1 MSKLLLTVPTIFGL
15 EALVANEIRN
25 LGYETTSV
33 EDGRVTF
40 AGDEQ
45 AICVCNTHLRT
56 GERVLIK
63 LGEFKALT
71 FDNLFEGVKALPWEA
86 WLPKDAEFPV
96 KGHSIKS
103 ALFSIPD
110 CQAIV
115 KRAVVERLK
124 ATYKIDWFE
133 ETGAKYQIQFAI
145 MKDVV
150 SIYIDTTG
158 EGLYKRGYRE
168 VGNIAPLRE
177 TLAAAIVNL
186 SRWRGDRPFL
196 DPLCGSGTIA
206 IEAAMYAAN
215 IASGINRHFAAEK
228 WKSISPKLWSDV
240 REEARANEK
249 KDFVAD
255 ISASDLSAESIKQA
269 NENARLAGVGKLINF
284 SVSPMEKLIPFTEKG
299 AIACNPPYGE
309 RLLDKEACEEL
320 YVRMGRKF
328 AQYPEA
334 SSFIITSHEQFE
346 KYYGR
351 KADKQR
357 KMYNGMIKCYLY
369 QYFKKR

>member
-1 MSKLLLTVPTIFGL
+1 LGKLLLTVPTIFGL

-25 LGYETTSV
+25 LGYETTAV

-71 FDNLFEGVKALPWEA
+71 FDNLFEGVKALPWET

-158 EGLYKRGYRE
+158 EGLYKRGYRA

-215 IASGINRHFAAEK
+215 IAPGINRHFAAEK

-240 REEARANEK
+240 REEAREAEK
-249 KDFVAD
+249 KDFMPD
-255 ISASDLSAESIKQA
+255 ISASDLSADSIKQA
-269 NENARLAGVGKLINF
+269 NENARLAGVSKLINF
-284 SVSPMEKLIPFTEKG
+284 SVSPMEKLVPFTEKG
-299 AIACNPPYGE
+299 TIACNPPYGE
-309 RLLDKEACEEL
+309 RLLDKQACEEL
-320 YVRMGRKF
+320 YKRMGRKF
-328 AQYPEA
+328 AGYPEA
-334 SSFIITSHEQFE
+334 SGFIITSHEQFE